1 MGPSVVPTVRARVPK
16 LLSHGIPALL
26 QPCPQDPNPG
36 ASRAE
41 LRPCAGIWGLPRSSF
56 NIPCLLRGCLCILVL
71 SPDTLSSS
79 GGELPLLACLHLW
92 QGWRKALL
100 VKEMGIHS
108 NSESTEIYTADIH
121 NELLL

>member
-41 LRPCAGIWGLPRSSF
+41 LRPCAGIWGLTRSSF

-108 NSESTEIYTADIH
+108 YSILA
-121 NELLL
+121 